1 MIRLIAYK
9 EFRSLLVA
17 PSTWLILGALQFI
30 LAWSLLG
37 RLDAFLQLQSQ
48 LTLIANAPGATQVV
62 VPPLF
67 GIAAIVM
74 LLLAPIFTMRL
85 LAEERRNQT
94 LALLLAAPVS
104 GRQIVLGKFLGLMLF
119 LSLIVLA
126 TTAMSLVLA
135 LGTPMDFGML
145 LANMLGLLLLAA
157 SYVALGL
164 YISALAAQPI
174 VAAIGA
180 LAALFGLWLADSN
193 SSDSNP
199 LWHSLTPTGHFM
211 NFNGGLLDSGDF
223 VYFMLFCTVFLL
235 LTIRRLHNNRIYG

>member
-1 MIRLIAYK
+1 MIRLIAFK
-9 EFRSLLVA
+9 ELRSLLSA

-67 GIAAIVM
+67 GIAAIVL
-74 LLLAPIFTMRL
+74 LLLAPIFSMRL

-104 GRQIVLGKFLGLMLF
+104 ERQIVLGKFFGLWLF

-126 TTAMSLVLA
+126 SAAMALVLA
-135 LGTPMDFGML
+135 LGTPMDFGLL
-145 LANMLGLLLLAA
+145 LANAIGLLLLAA
-157 SYVALGL
+157 SYAALGL
-164 YISALAAQPI
+164 YISALTSQPI

-193 SSDSNP
+193 STDGNP
-199 LWHSLTPTGHFM
+199 LWHALTPTGHFL
-211 NFNGGLLDSGDF
+211 NFNGGMLDSSDV
-223 VYFMLFCTVFLL
+223 VYFVLFCVVFLM